1 MPNGWEHIERK
12 RNTPEDGAF
21 PGLTLIGSRVIVNRR
36 LTMEPKTTPDQSC
49 CPVEPTQKEVDF
61 RTLEGSEADDELS
74 KLAKAIA
81 HPARIRILRMLSRKE
96 ARVCSQIVDEL
107 PLAQSTVSE
116 HLRIL
121 RESGLVR
128 STLEGPR
135 AGYCI
140 NFDGL
145 RRLKTL
151 VAII

>member
-1 MPNGWEHIERK
+1 VLSKASNAE
-12 RNTPEDGAF
+12 F
-21 PGLTLIGSRVIVNRR
+21 
-36 LTMEPKTTPDQSC
+36 C
-49 CPVEPTQKEVDF
+49 CPADPVEEVSLQ
-61 RTLEGSEADDELS
+61 TLEGPGADET
-74 KLAKAIA
+74 LARLGKAIG
-81 HPARIRILRMLSRKE
+81 HPARIRILRLLSRKE

-121 RESGLVR
+121 REAGLVR
-128 STLEGPR
+128 STQDGPR

-145 RRLKTL
+145 RRLKAM